1 MPAPRH
7 PEPTTDGCPIEGRI
21 ARLTAQSDGS
31 GGYVS
36 TGTETVLVTDDCQ
49 QFPSHSVGDLVFGP
63 DGYLYATMGEGAS
76 FLNPG
81 AGGQDYGQYGG
92 TRTDSNGKVVTPAN
106 PCGDPPAAAGTGLTA
121 PTGEGGALRAQSVR
135 RTDGPVV
142 LNGTLMRLQTSGAG
156 APGNPFAS
164 STDANA
170 KRILA
175 YGFRNP
181 FRITFAPGSSTVW
194 VGDVGYNAWEEV
206 DRVSV
211 PNVSATANY
220 GWPCVE
226 GPDVG
231 NYFTTAAP
239 NLCSGITTG
248 NTVDPYYDYNHGSAV
263 ASGDGCSTSAG
274 SVISAVGFYEGASYP
289 AAYHG
294 ALFFADHSR
303 DCIWAMLPGS
313 NGLPDPNDVVNVLS
327 GTAGASCLACTVDLE
342 SGPSGN
348 LFYVDFDGGT
358 INQIS
363 YATPAAVIT
372 SDVTSGFVPLTV
384 HFSGTSSHGGAGT
397 LTYSWDLNGDGT
409 FGDSTSAT
417 PQFTYSTDGTVNVR
431 LRVTDANDVTGTS
444 AAYPITAGDTPPTP
458 SIDLIDGAAPPA
470 QPTLD
475 GNGDPPPVRP
485 GGIPAIYS
493 VGQTISFSG
502 SATDAADGTLPASAL
517 SWNVRIFHCP
527 LAGCHTHD
535 LETISGVASGSLAA
549 PQHDYPSLLMITLT
563 ATNSHGQKT
572 STTVYLYPKTHVLT
586 FQSNPTGLTVGGG
599 GTTGAGPVQATF
611 IEGSVISL
619 SAPILQTVGGTQ
631 YGFVSWSDAG
641 AGTHN
646 VTVGTAD
653 ATYTARYIPDSRLAG
668 SDRYG
673 TSAAAAAKYPAHQ
686 DVVYVASGA
695 EFADAAAAAAIAGQ
709 QGAPLLLV
717 QPTAIPAAIS
727 AQLTRLAPN
736 RIVVLGGSGAVSSGV
751 VTQLGAYTTP
761 TTGQVTRAA
770 GADRYATAVDLAET
784 TFTSP
789 VDTVVVV
796 DGQDFADAV
805 SAAPLAALDHAPVL
819 YVQPGAVPSSVDDAL
834 LNVLKPTHIVIVG
847 GTAVVSDAV
856 ADAMIATY
864 LADDAS
870 RLTRLGGADRYA
882 TAELV
887 ALQVANGSHPSA
899 VYVASGLAFPDAL
912 TGAAL
917 AASLGDPV
925 LLAKPLTPLPA
936 GTFDGMATMQPQ
948 AVVVMG
954 GTGALSDAV
963 LVALPA
969 ASAP

>member
-1 MPAPRH
+1 MVNVAERHGRSQRRPAP
-7 PEPTTDGCPIEGRI
+7 
-21 ARLTAQSDGS
+21 
-31 GGYVS
+31 S
-36 TGTETVLVTDDCQ
+36 TWS
-49 QFPSHSVGDLVFGP
+49 P
-63 DGYLYATMGEGAS
+63 
-76 FLNPG
+76 
-81 AGGQDYGQYGG
+81 
-92 TRTDSNGKVVTPAN
+92 
-106 PCGDPPAAAGTGLTA
+106 
-121 PTGEGGALRAQSVR
+121 
-135 RTDGPVV
+135 
-142 LNGTLMRLQTSGAG
+142 
-156 APGNPFAS
+156 
-164 STDANA
+164 
-170 KRILA
+170 
-175 YGFRNP
+175 
-181 FRITFAPGSSTVW
+181 
-194 VGDVGYNAWEEV
+194 
-206 DRVSV
+206 
-211 PNVSATANY
+211 
-220 GWPCVE
+220 
-226 GPDVG
+226 
-231 NYFTTAAP
+231 
-239 NLCSGITTG
+239 
-248 NTVDPYYDYNHGSAV
+248 
-263 ASGDGCSTSAG
+263 
-274 SVISAVGFYEGASYP
+274 
-289 AAYHG
+289 
-294 ALFFADHSR
+294 
-303 DCIWAMLPGS
+303 
-313 NGLPDPNDVVNVLS
+313 
-327 GTAGASCLACTVDLE
+327 
-342 SGPSGN
+342 GPSGN

-372 SDVTSGFVPLTV
+372 SDVTSGVVPLTV

-409 FGDSTSAT
+409 FGDSMSAT

-431 LRVTDANDVTGTS
+431 LRVTDANQVTGTS

-475 GNGDPPPVRP
+475 GTATRRP
-485 GGIPAIYS
+485 SGRGIPAIYS

-502 SATDAADGTLPASAL
+502 SATDAADGALPASAL

-535 LETISGVASGSLAA
+535 LQTIAGVASGSFAA

-572 STTVYLYPKTHVLT
+572 STTDYLYPKTHVLT

-619 SAPILQTVGGTQ
+619 SAPTLQTVGGTQ

-641 AGTHN
+641 AATHN

-673 TSAAAAAKYPAHQ
+673 TSAAAAAQYPAHQ
-686 DVVYVASGA
+686 AVVYVASGT

-727 AQLTRLAPN
+727 TQLTRLAPN

-761 TTGQVTRAA
+761 TKNQVTRAA
-770 GADRYATAVDLAET
+770 GPDRYATAVDLAET

-819 YVQPGAVPSSVDDAL
+819 YVQPGAIPSTVDDAL

-847 GTAVVSDAV
+847 GTAVVSGAV
-856 ADAMIATY
+856 ADAMIGA
-864 LADDAS
+864 LPRRRREQADPPWRCGPLRDGRARGPPGGQRDPPVGRLRGERPGLPRRPHGSGPRRVARRSGPARQAAHAVAHRHVRRDGHDAAAS
-870 RLTRLGGADRYA
+870 RRRDGRHGGPVGRRPRGPARRQR
-882 TAELV
+882 TLRPRGE
-887 ALQVANGSHPSA
+887 
-899 VYVASGLAFPDAL
+899 
-912 TGAAL
+912 AA
-917 AASLGDPV
+917 P
-925 LLAKPLTPLPA
+925 
-936 GTFDGMATMQPQ
+936 
-948 AVVVMG
+948 
-954 GTGALSDAV
+954 
-963 LVALPA
+963 
-969 ASAP
+969 